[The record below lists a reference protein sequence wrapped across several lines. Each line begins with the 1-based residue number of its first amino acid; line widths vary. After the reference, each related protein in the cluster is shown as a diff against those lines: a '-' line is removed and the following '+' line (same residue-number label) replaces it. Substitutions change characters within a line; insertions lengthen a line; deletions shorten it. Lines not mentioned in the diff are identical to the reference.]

1 MDIKDIKHS
10 IVQEG
15 NKLYTTKTQEIPDHF
30 LKSLDYQKQQGCWT
44 DSKDMMKMASIPV
57 AVVDQMLR
65 EGVDVYKAPIKDIIK
80 WLKNN
85 DCERFLTH

>member
-1 MDIKDIKHS
+1 
-10 IVQEG
+10 
-15 NKLYTTKTQEIPDHF
+15 
-30 LKSLDYQKQQGCWT
+30 
-44 DSKDMMKMASIPV
+44 MKMASIPV